1 MGYKK
6 RITKSVV
13 LDSASPNS
21 ALDVII
27 DWVVNKFTTDVPD
40 LKIQKEIAY
49 SADGY
54 KNFPVFSDT
63 KFPVMSDSDDH
74 ISAPPCSKIVFIGKH
89 SNSVGLCIFCYTRKG
104 RYYLDICVLPS
115 FDMMCVTPA
124 TYGDGYQNSANACNY
139 ISKFLRGYYGTFYYN
154 TYLNDIPTR
163 LEWDIT
169 PSSDTSAVS
178 MSIVYAGGKYGYA
191 YSINSPHTS
200 YTHFQLAFTKQTRSA
215 SEPVAS
221 MWFIRTTPGIFDI
234 DTQYELTPG
243 TFSPAK
249 YNFKGS
255 NVTFTDLSRIDNV
268 NDSITSHIM
277 LLSNHDYNQNITAGL
292 HFFLLWLPIT
302 TGMNTDFHDRYTTYF
317 KYTAGYLPP
326 VIANYGDKT
335 RDPVLWNCG
344 EWFPNPK
351 EGRIFLRR
359 VEQPVTTKDYTYIYR
374 MLIPSMSTP
383 KAGTVYESGS
393 EAYMALLDNSL
404 TYGIKLA

>member
-21 ALDVII
+21 ALDVMV
-27 DWVVNKFTTDVPD
+27 DWVVNKFITDVPD

-49 SADGY
+49 SAEGY
-54 KNFPVFSDT
+54 KKFPVFSDT
-63 KFPVMSDSDDH
+63 DYLGKGSV
-74 ISAPPCSKIVFIGKH
+74 PPCSKIVFIGKH
-89 SNSVGLCIFCYTRKG
+89 SNSVGLCIFCYTRDS

-124 TYGDGYQNSANACNY
+124 TYGDNYQDNADACNY
-139 ISKFLRGYYGTFYYN
+139 FSKFLRGYYGVNHYGTS
-154 TYLNDIPTR
+154 LNNIQTR

-169 PSSDTSAVS
+169 PSSDTSAVN

-191 YSINSPHTS
+191 YSINSAHTG
-200 YTHFQLAFTKQTRSA
+200 YNYFQLAFTKQTRSA
-215 SEPVAS
+215 SEPVSS

-249 YNFKGS
+249 YDFS
-255 NVTFTDLSRIDNV
+255 NARAIFTDLSRIDNV
-268 NDSITSHIM
+268 NDSIAPHIM
-277 LLSNHDYNQNITAGL
+277 LLSNHIDYNAKDINAGL
-292 HFFLLWLPIT
+292 HFFLLWLP
-302 TGMNTDFHDRYTTYF
+302 NTKIDNSYDYALYFRYE
-317 KYTAGYLPP
+317 KGYLPP
-326 VIANYGDKT
+326 VIANFSDKT
-335 RDPVLWNCG
+335 RDPALWNCG
-344 EWFPNPK
+344 EWFPSPK

-359 VEQPVTTKDYTYIYR
+359 IEQPVTTKDYTYIYR

-404 TYGIKLA
+404 TYGIRLA

>member
-1 MGYKK
+1 MAYKK

-21 ALDVII
+21 ALDVMTVWI
-27 DWVVNKFTTDVPD
+27 VNKFITDVPD

-54 KNFPVFSDT
+54 KGFPVFSET
-63 KFPVMSDSDDH
+63 NYFG
-74 ISAPPCSKIVFIGKH
+74 SAAPCSKIVFIGKH
-89 SNSVGLCIFCYTRKG
+89 SNSVGLCIFCYAKSN
-104 RYYLDICVLPS
+104 RYYLNICVLPS

-139 ISKFLRGYYGTFYYN
+139 ISKFLRGYYGTQYN
-154 TYLNDIPTR
+154 NIQTR

-169 PSSDTSAVS
+169 PSSDTSAIN
-178 MSIVYAGGKYGYA
+178 MSIVYAGGNYGYA
-191 YSINSPHTS
+191 YSINSLHTS
-200 YTHFQLAFTKQTRSA
+200 YNQFQLAFTKQTRSA
-215 SEPVAS
+215 SEPVGS

-243 TFSPAK
+243 RFSPPR
-249 YNFKGS
+249 YDYQTGNTE
-255 NVTFTDLSRIDNV
+255 VFTDLSSLDNV
-268 NDSITSHIM
+268 NDSASSRLILLGNYNNPGNLTS
-277 LLSNHDYNQNITAGL
+277 GL
-292 HFFLLWLPIT
+292 HFFLLWEPSNPGWGVL
-302 TGMNTDFHDRYTTYF
+302 HYF
-317 KYTAGYLPP
+317 DWSSGYLPP
-326 VIANYGDKT
+326 VIANYSDKKK
-335 RDPVLWNCG
+335 DPALWNSG
-344 EWFPNPK
+344 EWFPHPK

-359 VEQPVTTKDYTYIYR
+359 IEQPVTTKDYTYIYR

>member
-1 MGYKK
+1 MAYKK

-21 ALDVII
+21 ALDVMT
-27 DWVVNKFTTDVPD
+27 DWIVNKFITDVPD

-49 SADGY
+49 SAEGY

-63 KFPVMSDSDDH
+63 KYFG
-74 ISAPPCSKIVFIGKH
+74 SAVPCSKIVFIGKH
-89 SNSVGLCIFCYTRKG
+89 SNSVGLCIFCYTYDS

-124 TYGDGYQNSANACNY
+124 TYGDGYQNSAEACNY
-139 ISKFLRGYYGTFYYN
+139 FSKFLRGYYGTGTSYN
-154 TYLNDIPTR
+154 NIQTR

-169 PSSDTSAVS
+169 PSSDTSATN

-191 YSINSPHTS
+191 YSINSLHTS
-200 YTHFQLAFTKQTRSA
+200 YNHFQIAFTKQTRSA

-243 TFSPAK
+243 RFSPPRYDHRTEA
-249 YNFKGS
+249 NE
-255 NVTFTDLSRIDNV
+255 VLTDVSSLDNI
-268 NDSITSHIM
+268 NDSTASHII
-277 LLSNHDYNQNITAGL
+277 LLGNSRYQSDVGSGL
-292 HFFLLWLPIT
+292 HFFLLWEPVTAGISQ
-302 TGMNTDFHDRYTTYF
+302 GDVSYF
-317 KYTAGYLPP
+317 VWKKGYLPP
-326 VIANYGDKT
+326 VIENYSDKKK
-335 RDPVLWNCG
+335 DPALWNCG
-344 EWFPNPK
+344 EWFPSPK

-359 VEQPVTTKDYTYIYR
+359 IEQPVTTKDYTYIYR
-374 MLIPSMSTP
+374 MLIPSMNTP

>member
-1 MGYKK
+1 MAYKK
-6 RITKSVV
+6 RITRSVV

-21 ALDVII
+21 ALDVMI
-27 DWVVNKFTTDVPD
+27 DWVVNKFITDVPA
-40 LKIQKEIAY
+40 LKIQKEIVY

-54 KNFPVFSDT
+54 KSFPVFSEANY
-63 KFPVMSDSDDH
+63 FDSV
-74 ISAPPCSKIVFIGKH
+74 PPCSKIVFIGKH
-89 SNSVGLCIFCYTRKG
+89 SNSVGLCIFCYTRDS

-124 TYGDGYQNSANACNY
+124 TYGDGYQNSADACNY
-139 ISKFLRGYYGTFYYN
+139 ISKFLRGYYGADRRFN
-154 TYLNDIPTR
+154 IQTR

-169 PSSDTSAVS
+169 PSADTSAIS

-191 YSINSPHTS
+191 YSINSSHTNN
-200 YTHFQLAFTKQTRSA
+200 THFQLAFTKQTRSA

-243 TFSPAK
+243 TFSPPR
-249 YNFKGS
+249 YDYDIPQ
-255 NVTFTDLSRIDNV
+255 VFTDLSHLDNV
-268 NDSITSHIM
+268 NDSAYSRIM
-277 LLSNHDYNQNITAGL
+277 LLSNSGYWSNILSGL
-292 HFFLLWLPIT
+292 HFFLLWEPVTAGISDQ
-302 TGMNTDFHDRYTTYF
+302 DFVRYF
-317 KYTAGYLPP
+317 DWNKGYLPP

-335 RDPVLWNCG
+335 RDPALWNCG
-344 EWFPNPK
+344 EWFPDPK

-359 VEQPVTTKDYTYIYR
+359 IEQPVTTKDYTYIYR

-404 TYGIKLA
+404 TYGIRLA

>member
-1 MGYKK
+1 MAYKK

-21 ALDVII
+21 ALDVMV
-27 DWVVNKFTTDVPD
+27 DWVVNKFITDVPD

-54 KNFPVFSDT
+54 KKFPVFSET
-63 KFPVMSDSDDH
+63 NYLGSV
-74 ISAPPCSKIVFIGKH
+74 PPCSKIIFVGKH
-89 SNSVGLCIFCYTRKG
+89 SNSVGLCIFCYTRDS

-124 TYGDGYQNSANACNY
+124 TYGDNYRDSADACDY
-139 ISKFLRGYYGTFYYN
+139 FSKFLRGYYGTD
-154 TYLNDIPTR
+154 LNNIQTR

-169 PSSDTSAVS
+169 PSGDTPAIN

-191 YSINSPHTS
+191 YSINSSHTG
-200 YTHFQLAFTKQTRSA
+200 YNHFQLAFTKQTRSA
-215 SEPVAS
+215 SEPVSS

-243 TFSPAK
+243 RFSPAT
-249 YNFKGS
+249 YDFDIDGA
-255 NVTFTDLSRIDNV
+255 TFTDLSQTDNV
-268 NDSITSHIM
+268 NDSIASHIM
-277 LLSNHDYNQNITAGL
+277 LLSNYHTKEWVNAGL

-302 TGMNTDFHDRYTTYF
+302 EGFNTTVHD
-317 KYTAGYLPP
+317 KYTAYFKWSNNGYLPP
-326 VIANYGDKT
+326 VIANYSDKT
-335 RDPVLWNCG
+335 RDPALWNYG
-344 EWFPNPK
+344 EWFPPPK

-359 VEQPVTTKDYTYIYR
+359 IEQPVTTKDYTYIYR

-393 EAYMALLDNSL
+393 EAYMALLDNAL
-404 TYGIKLA
+404 TYGIRLA

>member
-1 MGYKK
+1 MAYKK

-21 ALDVII
+21 ALDVMI
-27 DWVVNKFTTDVPD
+27 DWIVNKFITDVPD

-54 KNFPVFSDT
+54 KNFPVFSGT
-63 KFPVMSDSDDH
+63 NYFDS
-74 ISAPPCSKIVFIGKH
+74 AAPCSKIVFIGKH
-89 SNSVGLCIFCYTRKG
+89 SNSVGLCIFCYTRDS

-124 TYGDGYQNSANACNY
+124 TYGDGYQNSANACDY
-139 ISKFLRGYYGTFYYN
+139 FSKFLRGYYGTYSN
-154 TYLNDIPTR
+154 NIQTR

-169 PSSDTSAVS
+169 PSSDTSAIS

-191 YSINSPHTS
+191 YSINSSHTS
-200 YTHFQLAFTKQTRSA
+200 YNYFQLAFTKQTRSA

-243 TFSPAK
+243 TFSPPR
-249 YNFKGS
+249 YDYQ
-255 NVTFTDLSRIDNV
+255 TDADEVLTDVSSLDNI
-268 NDSITSHIM
+268 NDSVASHLILLGNNDDMYNLTS
-277 LLSNHDYNQNITAGL
+277 GL
-292 HFFLLWLPIT
+292 HFFLLWEPANP
-302 TGMNTDFHDRYTTYF
+302 GMDFIKYF
-317 KYTAGYLPP
+317 YWDNGYLPP
-326 VIANYGDKT
+326 VIENYSNKT
-335 RDPVLWNCG
+335 RDPALWNSG
-344 EWFPNPK
+344 EWFPHPK

-359 VEQPVTTKDYTYIYR
+359 IEQPVTTKDYTYIYR
-374 MLIPSMSTP
+374 MCIPSMSTP

-404 TYGIKLA
+404 TYGIRLA

>member
-21 ALDVII
+21 ALDVMI
-27 DWVVNKFTTDVPD
+27 DWVVNKFITDVPD

-54 KNFPVFSDT
+54 KNFPVFSRT
-63 KFPVMSDSDDH
+63 NYSGV
-74 ISAPPCSKIVFIGKH
+74 PPCSKIVFIGKH
-89 SNSVGLCIFCYTRKG
+89 SNSVGLCIFCYKRG
-104 RYYLDICVLPS
+104 SRYYLDICVLPS

-124 TYGDGYQNSANACNY
+124 TYGDGYQNNAEACDY
-139 ISKFLRGYYGTFYYN
+139 FSKFLRGYYGTEYN
-154 TYLNDIPTR
+154 NIQTR

-169 PSSDTSAVS
+169 PSSNTSAVS
-178 MSIVYAGGKYGYA
+178 MSIVYAGGNYGYA
-191 YSINSPHTS
+191 YSINSSHTS
-200 YTHFQLAFTKQTRSA
+200 YSHFQLAFTKQTRSA

-221 MWFIRTTPGIFDI
+221 MWLMRETPGIFDI

-243 TFSPAK
+243 TFSPAT
-249 YNFKGS
+249 YDFDEDRA
-255 NVTFTDLSRIDNV
+255 TFTDLSKIDNV
-268 NDSITSHIM
+268 NDSIAAHIM
-277 LLSNHDYNQNITAGL
+277 LLSNYRSKEWVNAGL

-302 TGMNTDFHDRYTTYF
+302 VGMDTYF
-317 KYTAGYLPP
+317 YDAYTVYFEWQKGYLPP
-326 VIANYGDKT
+326 VIENFSDKT
-335 RDPVLWNCG
+335 RDPALWNCG
-344 EWFPNPK
+344 EWFPSPK

-404 TYGIKLA
+404 TYGIRLA

>member
-1 MGYKK
+1 MAYKK

-13 LDSASPNS
+13 LDSASPNL
-21 ALDVII
+21 ALDVMV
-27 DWVVNKFTTDVPD
+27 DWVVNKFITDVPD

-54 KNFPVFSDT
+54 KNFPVFSETDYIGS
-63 KFPVMSDSDDH
+63 V
-74 ISAPPCSKIVFIGKH
+74 PPCSKIVFIGKH
-89 SNSVGLCIFCYTRKG
+89 SNSVGLCIFCYMRDS

-124 TYGDGYQNSANACNY
+124 TYGDGYQNSAAACDY
-139 ISKFLRGYYGTFYYN
+139 FSKFLRGYYGTSYN
-154 TYLNDIPTR
+154 NIQTR

-169 PSSDTSAVS
+169 ATGDTSAIN
-178 MSIVYAGGKYGYA
+178 MSIIYAGGKYGYA
-191 YSINSPHTS
+191 YSINSSHTN

-221 MWFIRTTPGIFDI
+221 MWLIRTTPGIFDI

-243 TFSPAK
+243 TFSPAT
-249 YNFKGS
+249 YNFD
-255 NVTFTDLSRIDNV
+255 VDRATFTDLSRIDNV
-268 NDSITSHIM
+268 NDSIASHIM
-277 LLSNHDYNQNITAGL
+277 LLSNYHNKEWVNAGL

-302 TGMNTDFHDRYTTYF
+302 NGINQDTYTIYF
-317 KYTAGYLPP
+317 QYKGGYLPP
-326 VIANYGDKT
+326 VIANFSDKT
-335 RDPVLWNCG
+335 RDPALWNCG

-374 MLIPSMSTP
+374 MCIPSMSTP
-383 KAGTVYESGS
+383 TAGTVYESGS

-404 TYGIKLA
+404 TYGIRLA

>member
-1 MGYKK
+1 MAYKK

-21 ALDVII
+21 ALDVMV
-27 DWVVNKFTTDVPD
+27 DWIVNKFITDVPD

-54 KNFPVFSDT
+54 KNFPVFSEANY
-63 KFPVMSDSDDH
+63 FDSV
-74 ISAPPCSKIVFIGKH
+74 PPCSKIVFIGKH
-89 SNSVGLCIFCYTRKG
+89 SNSVGLCIFCYTWKS

-124 TYGDGYQNSANACNY
+124 TYGDNYRDSADACNY
-139 ISKFLRGYYGTFYYN
+139 ISKFLRGYDN
-154 TYLNDIPTR
+154 NIQTR

-169 PSSDTSAVS
+169 PSADTAAIN

-200 YTHFQLAFTKQTRSA
+200 YNHFQLAFTKQTRSA
-215 SEPVAS
+215 SEPVGS

-234 DTQYELTPG
+234 DTQYELIPG
-243 TFSPAK
+243 RFSPPRYDWNSDWSDFDNK
-249 YNFKGS
+249 I
-255 NVTFTDLSRIDNV
+255 FTDMSSLDNI
-268 NDSITSHIM
+268 NDSAASHLM
-277 LLSNHDYNQNITAGL
+277 LLGNNRRVDYVKSGL
-292 HFFLLWLPIT
+292 NLFLLWEPVT
-302 TGMNTDFHDRYTTYF
+302 PPVNFVKYF
-317 KYTAGYLPP
+317 YWDNGYLPP
-326 VIANYGDKT
+326 VIANYSDKT
-335 RDPVLWNCG
+335 RDPALWNNG
-344 EWFPNPK
+344 EWFPHPK

-374 MLIPSMSTP
+374 MLIPSLSTP

-393 EAYMALLDNSL
+393 EAYMALLDNAL
-404 TYGIKLA
+404 TYGIRLA

>member
-21 ALDVII
+21 ALDVMI
-27 DWVVNKFTTDVPD
+27 DWIVNKFITDVPD

-54 KNFPVFSDT
+54 KNFPVFSETDYSGS
-63 KFPVMSDSDDH
+63 V
-74 ISAPPCSKIVFIGKH
+74 PPCSKIVFVGKH
-89 SNSVGLCIFCYTRKG
+89 SNSVGLCIFCYTRG
-104 RYYLDICVLPS
+104 SRYYLDICVLPS

-124 TYGDGYQNSANACNY
+124 TYGDGYQNNANACNY
-139 ISKFLRGYYGTFYYN
+139 ISKFLRGYYGSTYYG
-154 TYLNDIPTR
+154 TSLNNIQTR
-163 LEWDIT
+163 QEWDIT
-169 PSSDTSAVS
+169 PSVDTSAIN
-178 MSIVYAGGKYGYA
+178 MSIVYAGGNYGYA
-191 YSINSPHTS
+191 YSINSSHTT
-200 YTHFQLAFTKQTRSA
+200 YNHFQVAFTKQTRSA

-221 MWFIRTTPGIFDI
+221 MWLIRTTPGIFDI

-249 YNFKGS
+249 YNFD
-255 NVTFTDLSRIDNV
+255 NPEAIFTDLSQIDNV
-268 NDSITSHIM
+268 NDSIAAHIM
-277 LLSNHDYNQNITAGL
+277 LLSNSTDYKAKNINAGL

-302 TGMNTDFHDRYTTYF
+302 KGIPANYDYASYF
-317 KYTAGYLPP
+317 SYEKGYLPP

-335 RDPVLWNCG
+335 RDPALWNSG
-344 EWFPNPK
+344 EWFPNPRD
-351 EGRIFLRR
+351 GRIFLRR
-359 VEQPVTTKDYTYIYR
+359 IEQPVTTKDYTYIYR

-393 EAYMALLDNSL
+393 EAYMALLDNAL
-404 TYGIKLA
+404 TYGIRLA

>member
-1 MGYKK
+1 MAYKK

-21 ALDVII
+21 ALDVMV
-27 DWVVNKFTTDVPD
+27 DWVVNKFITDVPD

-49 SADGY
+49 SSDGY
-54 KNFPVFSDT
+54 KKFPVFSET
-63 KFPVMSDSDDH
+63 NYFNSV
-74 ISAPPCSKIVFIGKH
+74 PPCSKIVFIGKH
-89 SNSVGLCIFCYTRKG
+89 SNSVGLCIFCYTKDS

-124 TYGDGYQNSANACNY
+124 TYGDGYQNSAAACNY
-139 ISKFLRGYYGTFYYN
+139 FSKFLRGYKDN
-154 TYLNDIPTR
+154 NIQTR

-169 PSSDTSAVS
+169 PSADTSAIN
-178 MSIVYAGGKYGYA
+178 MSIVYAGGNYGYA
-191 YSINSPHTS
+191 YSINSSHTS

-215 SEPVAS
+215 SEPVSS

-234 DTQYELTPG
+234 DTQYELIPNR
-243 TFSPAK
+243 FSPPR
-249 YNFKGS
+249 YDYYTGS
-255 NVTFTDLSRIDNV
+255 TKVFTDLSSLDNI
-268 NDSITSHIM
+268 NDSASLHLMM
-277 LLSNHDYNQNITAGL
+277 LGNNDAAIWRVNSGL
-292 HFFLLWLPIT
+292 NFFLLWLPVTAGIEESAV
-302 TGMNTDFHDRYTTYF
+302 
-317 KYTAGYLPP
+317 KYSEWNRGYLPP
-326 VIANYGDKT
+326 VIVNYSDKT
-335 RDPVLWNCG
+335 RDPALWNCG

-393 EAYMALLDNSL
+393 EVYMTLLDNAL
-404 TYGIKLA
+404 TYGIRLA

>member
-1 MGYKK
+1 MAYKK

-21 ALDVII
+21 ALDVMI
-27 DWVVNKFTTDVPD
+27 DWVVNKFITDVPD

-54 KNFPVFSDT
+54 KNFPVFSE
-63 KFPVMSDSDDH
+63 VNYSN
-74 ISAPPCSKIVFIGKH
+74 SAPPCSKIVFIGKH
-89 SNSVGLCIFCYTRKG
+89 SNSVGLCIFCYTLDS

-124 TYGDGYQNSANACNY
+124 TYGDNYRDSADACDY
-139 ISKFLRGYYGTFYYN
+139 FSKFLRGYYGTNYN
-154 TYLNDIPTR
+154 NIQTR

-169 PSSDTSAVS
+169 PSADTAAIS

-191 YSINSPHTS
+191 YSINSSHTT
-200 YTHFQLAFTKQTRSA
+200 YNHFQLAFTKQTRSA

-221 MWFIRTTPGIFDI
+221 MWLIRTTPGIFDI

-243 TFSPAK
+243 IFSPAT
-249 YNFKGS
+249 YDFDIDGA
-255 NVTFTDLSRIDNV
+255 TFTNMDKIDNI
-268 NDSITSHIM
+268 NDSIASHIM
-277 LLSNHDYNQNITAGL
+277 LLSNYHDKEWVNAGL

-302 TGMNTDFHDRYTTYF
+302 AGFDTSTHDQYTAYF
-317 KYTAGYLPP
+317 QYKAGYLPP

-335 RDPVLWNCG
+335 RDPALWNNG
-344 EWFPNPK
+344 EWFPHPK

-359 VEQPVTTKDYTYIYR
+359 IEQPVTTKDYTYIYR

-393 EAYMALLDNSL
+393 EAYMALLDNAL
-404 TYGIKLA
+404 TYGIRLA

>member
-1 MGYKK
+1 MAYKK

-21 ALDVII
+21 ALDVMV
-27 DWVVNKFTTDVPD
+27 DWIVNKFITDVPD

-49 SADGY
+49 SAEGY
-54 KNFPVFSDT
+54 KKFPVFSGT
-63 KFPVMSDSDDH
+63 NYFGSV
-74 ISAPPCSKIVFIGKH
+74 PPCSKIVFIGKH
-89 SNSVGLCIFCYTRKG
+89 SNSVGLCIFCYTRDS

-124 TYGDGYQNSANACNY
+124 TYGDGYQNSAAACDY
-139 ISKFLRGYYGTFYYN
+139 FSKFLRGYYGTKMDDKFGDPN
-154 TYLNDIPTR
+154 NIQTR

-169 PSSDTSAVS
+169 PSSDTSVVN

-191 YSINSPHTS
+191 YSINSPHTT

-215 SEPVAS
+215 SEPVSS
-221 MWFIRTTPGIFDI
+221 MWFIRDTPGIFDI

-243 TFSPAK
+243 TFSPPRYDSMGDIYYF
-249 YNFKGS
+249 YN
-255 NVTFTDLSRIDNV
+255 VFTDMSSLDNI
-268 NDSITSHIM
+268 NDSAASHLM
-277 LLSNHDYNQNITAGL
+277 LLGNSSVTWGVVSGL
-292 HFFLLWLPIT
+292 NFFLLWEPANAVVLDT
-302 TGMNTDFHDRYTTYF
+302 YVRYF
-317 KYTAGYLPP
+317 EWDSGYLNP
-326 VIANYGDKT
+326 VIANYSDKR
-335 RDPVLWNCG
+335 RDPALWNCG
-344 EWFPNPK
+344 EWFPHPK

-359 VEQPVTTKDYTYIYR
+359 IEQPITTKDYTYIYR